1 MTASTNYF
9 RLATMQTLRL
19 TGIRR
24 FAASC
29 VALAGHAYSGDVKGV
44 AKRQP
49 RDVMFG
55 AGPDAGGRTS

>member
-9 RLATMQTLRL
+9 RLATMRL

-29 VALAGHAYSGDVKGV
+29 VAPVGHAYSGDVKDV
-44 AKRQP
+44 ANGQP
-49 RDVMFG
+49 RDMMVG

>member
-9 RLATMQTLRL
+9 RLATMRP

-29 VALAGHAYSGDVKGV
+29 VALVGYAYSGDVNDV
-44 AKRQP
+44 TNRQP

-55 AGPDAGGRTS
+55 AGPDAGGCTS